1 MHSTDLNASN
11 TLWSQSALV
20 NGGGWGPNGD
30 APFAWLVNY
39 NYNYFIKN
47 GIDIEV
53 SKIYNNIIKG

>member
-1 MHSTDLNASN
+1 MCSK
-11 TLWSQSALV
+11 SAIV

-47 GIDIEV
+47 GIDIGKQPDGLGNDILINV
-53 SKIYNNIIKG
+53 CDWTRTN